1 MVRLYRCMCIVPVQV
16 TDVGRLGILSRDV
29 RNGGFR
35 KALASLM
42 LGAAKREGSPA
53 KTDKT
58 LTPDGVSGPP
68 NGSFSAP
75 EDIEVS
81 NNIACDDQGGI
92 YVVSSKY
99 MHKAEWDGER
109 LTVIWEEPY
118 DLEPGLGGTAPVRLG
133 EGSGS
138 TPTLMGTASRRYVVI
153 TDSAKLMNLVVMDAR
168 TGKVEARHPIT
179 FGDPTAK
186 ETTSEQSVLVHGW
199 RMAVVNNQPTEE
211 TRVSTNFLHYLGSP
225 TTFLAGL
232 SSSGSALSRL
242 NDTVAAAFPVIVGDA
257 PKGVEQFEYDP
268 DTKKIRSVWV
278 NKDVSIPNGIPSMS
292 AKSQLMY
299 GVGKRCPLGGE
310 AAPLRGMWTLEA
322 LDWWT
327 GVSKFHYNIGVGPM
341 SNSVYAATQIG
352 PNEIITGTAG
362 GIVRIREAL

>member
-1 MVRLYRCMCIVPVQV
+1 MQV
-16 TDVGRLGILSRDV
+16 TDLGRLGILSRHV
-29 RNGGFR
+29 QNGSFR
-35 KALASLM
+35 KALSSLM

-53 KTDKT
+53 KTSRT
-58 LTPDGVSGPP
+58 LTPDGVSGPS
-68 NGSFSAP
+68 NGSVSAS

-99 MHKAEWDGER
+99 MHKAKWDGEK
-109 LTVIWEEPY
+109 LTVVWEEPY

-138 TPTLMGTASRRYVVI
+138 TPTLMGTADRRYVVI
-153 TDSAKLMNLVVMDAR
+153 TDGAKLMNLVVMNAQ

-179 FGDPTAK
+179 FGDPSAK

-232 SSSGSALSRL
+232 SSSGNTWSRW

-268 DTKKIRSVWV
+268 DTRKIRSVWV
-278 NKDVSIPNGIPSMS
+278 NKEVSIPNGIPAMS

-299 GVGKRCPLGGE
+299 GVGKRCPLGGD

-327 GVSKFHYNIGVGPM
+327 GVSKFHYNIGAGPM